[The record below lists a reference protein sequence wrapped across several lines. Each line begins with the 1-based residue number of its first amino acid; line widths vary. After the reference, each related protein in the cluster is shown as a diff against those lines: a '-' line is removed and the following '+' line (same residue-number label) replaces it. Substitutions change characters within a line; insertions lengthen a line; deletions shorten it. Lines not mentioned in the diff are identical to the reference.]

1 MPQSRSYLSL
11 VEGRIAAWSC
21 LCSAPTLSTLDTVVG
36 CIRGERKEEV
46 WNVATHVHFHVKSIR
61 VFLHALGEL
70 AIEERAT
77 FRSFA
82 TIEALRG
89 GLKKYGY
96 TEFSKLPL
104 EEEVLMFLYLS
115 IRDGA
120 TFLVETP
127 LECKLHCLNDTNR
140 VSDDYY

>member
-1 MPQSRSYLSL
+1 MPQSRSYMSL

-21 LCSAPTLSTLDTVVG
+21 LCTAPTLANLDIVIG
-36 CIRGERKEEV
+36 CLHGERKEEV
-46 WNVATHVHFHVKSIR
+46 WNVATHIHFHIKTVR

-104 EEEVLMFLYLS
+104 EKEVLMFLYLS

-120 TFLVETP
+120 SFLMGSP
-127 LECKLHCLNDTNR
+127 KECKLYCLNDTSR
-140 VSDDYY
+140 VSDDFY